1 MRLQKYLSRAGA
13 SSRREGERLIEA
25 GRVRVNGDVV
35 TVLGTRVEPGRD
47 RVELDGRVLELPGF
61 RWLLL
66 HKPPG
71 VLTTAS
77 DPGHNRT
84 VYDLLPK
91 EMAALRYVGRLDRE
105 TEGLLLLTNE
115 GDVLHRLTHPSYGVE
130 REYRVQVKDP
140 VAPATLAR
148 LTAGVQLD
156 DGPARARKAWRP
168 PGASRDELRLIL
180 TEGRNREVRRIMTAV
195 GHPVRRLV
203 RERYGP
209 VTLGTLA
216 AGRWREL
223 TTDEIHEL
231 RRSVGTPSA
240 DAESEARW
248 S

>member
-13 SSRREGERLIEA
+13 SSRREGERLIQA

-35 TVLGTRVEPGRD
+35 TALGTQVEPGRD
-47 RVELDGRVLELPGF
+47 FVELDGETLQLPGF
-61 RWLLL
+61 RWILL

-77 DPGHNRT
+77 DPGQGRT

-91 EMAALRYVGRLDRE
+91 EMTGLRYVGRLDRE

-115 GDVLHRLTHPSYGVE
+115 GDVLHALTHPSYQVE
-130 REYRVQVKDP
+130 REYRAQVKNP
-140 VAPATLAR
+140 ITQATLDR
-148 LTAGVQLD
+148 LTEGVQLE
-156 DGPARARKAWRP
+156 DGPARAQRAWRP
-168 PGASRDELRLIL
+168 SGSPRDELCLIL
-180 TEGRNREVRRIMTAV
+180 TEGRNREVRRMLMTV
-195 GHPVRRLV
+195 GHPVRRLI

-209 VTLGTLA
+209 VRLGTLA

-223 TTDEIHEL
+223 TRQEIKQL
-231 RRSVGTPSA
+231 RRSVGTPTA
-240 DAESEARW
+240 DAETESTW

>member
-25 GRVRVNGDVV
+25 GRVRVNGEVV
-35 TVLGTRVEPGRD
+35 RVLGTRVEPGRD
-47 RVELDGRVLELPGF
+47 RVELDGRTLELPGF
-61 RWLLL
+61 RWVLL

-77 DPGHNRT
+77 DPGRGRT

-91 EMAALRYVGRLDRE
+91 EMAGLRYVGRLDRE

-115 GDVLHRLTHPSYGVE
+115 GDVLHALTHPSYEVE
-130 REYRVQVKDP
+130 REYRAQVKET
-140 VAPATLAR
+140 VTQATLDR

-156 DGPARARKAWRP
+156 DGPARARRAWQP
-168 PGASRDELRLIL
+168 SGSPRDELRLVL
-180 TEGRNREVRRIMTAV
+180 TEGRNREVRRMLTAV

-203 RERYGP
+203 RERFGP
-209 VTLGTLA
+209 VALGSLA

-223 TTDEIHEL
+223 TKQEIHKL
-231 RRSVGTPSA
+231 RRSVGTPTA
-240 DAESEARW
+240 DA
-248 S
+248 